1 MKYKRNL
8 IILLIGLI
16 TFFFIWMYI
25 QRVNLDYNT
34 EGRFFSPE
42 NGVVYQEQAKD
53 VYGILALIGLILT
66 AVLIYKRKT

>member
-1 MKYKRNL
+1 MKNKRNL

-25 QRVNLDYNT
+25 QRVNFDYNT
-34 EGRFFSPE
+34 ESKFFSPE

-66 AVLIYKRKT
+66 GVLIYKRKT